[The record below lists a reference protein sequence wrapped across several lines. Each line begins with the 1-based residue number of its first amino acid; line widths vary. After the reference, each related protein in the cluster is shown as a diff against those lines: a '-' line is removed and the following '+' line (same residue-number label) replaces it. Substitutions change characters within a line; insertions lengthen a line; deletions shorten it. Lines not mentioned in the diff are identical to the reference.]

1 MAKFREV
8 GPQALILALTE
19 ELKKI
24 PIIKAPEW
32 AVYAKTGA
40 HVLRAPSQKDWWH
53 LRAAALLRKIAL
65 LGPIGTEKLRTAYGS
80 RKRRG
85 HQPPESRKAGGS
97 AIRKVLQQLEKA
109 GFVKQKAKG
118 VKKGRIAT
126 PRGISLLDSVAK
138 TLK

>member
-1 MAKFREV
+1 MAKFRE
-8 GPQALILALTE
+8 GDSQALILSLAE

-24 PIIKAPEW
+24 PVIKAPAW
-32 AVYAKTGA
+32 TVYAKTGA
-40 HVLRAPSQKDWWH
+40 NVLRAPSQTDWWH

-65 LGPIGTEKLRTAYGS
+65 RGPIGTEKLRTLYGS

-85 HQPPESRKAGGS
+85 HQPPESRRAGGS
-97 AIRKVLQQLEKA
+97 AIRKVMQQLEKA
-109 GFVKQKAKG
+109 GFVKQKDKG

-126 PRGISLLDSVAK
+126 PRGISLLESVAK